1 MMNLYMV
8 KPKTTCHIT
17 RQATINARASIR

>member
-1 MMNLYMV
+1 VVELYIV

-17 RQATINARASIR
+17 R